1 MKPRP
6 TLLDQMQR
14 TSGRSSGFDY
24 MRTGLATAIICLHS
38 VTTSYGMAA
47 QDALWGSIPGRPL
60 TLLAPMFF
68 ALSGFLVAGSWE
80 RCRTLVSFLGLR
92 VLRIFPA
99 LSAQVALSALIIG
112 PLVTTLPLG
121 VYFRDPLFLRFFW
134 NAVGHTQYL
143 LPGVFT
149 YNPIRDVNGQLWTVP
164 YELDCYLI
172 LTALALV
179 GVVKRRWL
187 LLLGLAAVQLFLAFH
202 AFFRPHGDAV
212 GMSGPLIGLCFMW
225 GLCFHRFRDRV
236 PFGGGL
242 GLAALLLSVGLMILP
257 DGKYLAPLPVAYGTV
272 CLGLLDPPRDRLV
285 LSGDYSYGLYVFGY
299 PIQQLI
305 ATQPALRDWRLNL
318 LIGLPLAFAVAA
330 LSWRLVESRALG
342 LRGRLVDLESRL
354 IALSRRVRRSA
365 AILAP
370 AAMVDGVSAEPN

>member
-1 MKPRP
+1 MK

-14 TSGRSSGFDY
+14 ASGRSSGFDY

-38 VTTSYGMAA
+38 VTTSYGMPA
-47 QDALWGSIPGRPL
+47 QDALWGSVPGRPL
-60 TLLAPMFF
+60 TLLVPMFF

-80 RCRTLVSFLGLR
+80 RCRTMVSFLGLR

-99 LSAQVALSALIIG
+99 LSVQVVLSALIIG
-112 PLVTTLPLG
+112 PLATVLPLSA
-121 VYFRDPLFLRFFW
+121 YFRDPLFLRFFW
-134 NAVGHTQYL
+134 NAVGHIQYL

-149 YNPIRDVNGQLWTVP
+149 HNPVPYVNGQLWTVP

-172 LTALALV
+172 LAILALL

-187 LLLGLAAVQLFLAFH
+187 LLLGLAGLQLFLAFH
-202 AFFRPHGDAV
+202 AFFRPHGEAV

-225 GLCFHRFRDRV
+225 GLCFYRFRDRV
-236 PFGGGL
+236 PFGGGP
-242 GLAALLLSVGLMILP
+242 GLIVLLLSVGLMILP

-272 CLGLLDPPRDRLV
+272 CLGLLNPPRDRV
-285 LSGDYSYGLYVFGY
+285 ILSGDYSYGLYVFGY

-318 LIGLPLAFAVAA
+318 LIALPLAFAVAA
-330 LSWRLVESRALG
+330 VSWHLVESRALG

-354 IALSRRVRRSA
+354 IALLRRFGRARPAFASPTVTEGASA
-365 AILAP
+365 
-370 AAMVDGVSAEPN
+370 D